1 MQSSPNIGS
10 IDDEL
15 EQQKELASLSIW
27 DLGGVGEVVCTFGDK
42 RGALEVACALN
53 EGHDV
58 HGAPGALTEKGQG

>member
-1 MQSSPNIGS
+1 
-10 IDDEL
+10 
-15 EQQKELASLSIW
+15 
-27 DLGGVGEVVCTFGDK
+27 VVCTFGDK